1 MKQFIKEKL
10 NVENLLCFMI
20 IICPI
25 LDILSFLFRNYFNT
39 NFSPSTFLRPII
51 PIIVI
56 LIIFFKEK
64 MKLKLIV
71 VGIVYAIYAVIHL
84 WLFNIVKTGSSFGG
98 LINELQ
104 FIVNYS
110 FMILNL
116 FIFIYIFKDKPKDKL
131 KKSIL
136 IMTSIYIISIWI
148 SIITNTST
156 TTYIEGIGYK
166 GWFET
171 GNSIGAI
178 LILSMF
184 IIFTMIREKKYRYWA
199 IAVIIL
205 VGIYTTMMLGTRVG
219 LFGFICVLFLYG
231 LSELLAAILKR
242 IQLNKNI
249 LIISISV
256 IVIIVIGVTVLGSN
270 TLKRRQHLKEV
281 QQSGQEVTHI
291 SNALLE
297 IKEKIQNNELEE
309 GYMSEAGKKSIIDL
323 YNFANEHEIANND
336 MRAQQLIYNI
346 YLVKNQS
353 NIMLMLFG
361 NGFQANFTE
370 LILEMEIPA
379 FLLNFGVFGFILY
392 FVPLLTIF
400 IYGLFIGVKYRHEI
414 NSEYIMNILGIFF
427 SFAFSFL
434 SGYTFFNSSSMIIVI
449 VLNTLLI
456 INIRE
461 LKNKKLK
468 ERYNK

>member
-1 MKQFIKEKL
+1 
-10 NVENLLCFMI
+10 
-20 IICPI
+20 
-25 LDILSFLFRNYFNT
+25 
-39 NFSPSTFLRPII
+39 
-51 PIIVI
+51 
-56 LIIFFKEK
+56 
-64 MKLKLIV
+64 
-71 VGIVYAIYAVIHL
+71 
-84 WLFNIVKTGSSFGG
+84 
-98 LINELQ
+98 
-104 FIVNYS
+104 
-110 FMILNL
+110 
-116 FIFIYIFKDKPKDKL
+116 
-131 KKSIL
+131 
-136 IMTSIYIISIWI
+136 MTSIYIISIWI

-256 IVIIVIGVTVLGSN
+256 IVIIVIGVTVFGSN

-346 YLVKNQS
+346 CLVKNQS

-461 LKNKKLK
+461 LKNKKQK

>member
-10 NVENLLCFMI
+10 NLENLLCLI
-20 IICPI
+20 IILCPI
-25 LDILSFLFRNYFNT
+25 LDIASFLFRSFFET
-39 NFSPSTFLRPII
+39 NFSPSTFIRPIL

-56 LIIFFKEK
+56 LILFLKEK
-64 MKLKLIV
+64 IKLKLILV
-71 VGIVYAIYAVIHL
+71 ALIYAMYAIIHL
-84 WLFNIVKTGSSFGG
+84 WLFNNIKTGSSFGG
-98 LINELQ
+98 IINELQ

-116 FIFIYIFKDKPKDKL
+116 FIYIYIFKDKPKDKL
-131 KKSIL
+131 KRSVL
-136 IMTSIYIISIWI
+136 ITISIYIISIWL

-156 TTYIEGIGYK
+156 STYIEGIGYK

-184 IIFTMIREKKYRYWA
+184 IIFTMIKERKYRYWA
-199 IAVIIL
+199 VSIVIL
-205 VGIYTTMMLGTRVG
+205 VGIYTTLMLGTRVG

-231 LSELLAAILKR
+231 LSELLASILKH
-242 IQLNKNI
+242 IQLNKNV

-256 IVIIVIGVTVLGSN
+256 IIIVVIGVTAFGSN
-270 TLKRRQHLKEV
+270 TLKRRQHLEEV

-291 SNALLE
+291 SNALLG
-297 IKEKIQNNELEE
+297 IKEKIEKNELEE
-309 GYMSEAGKKSIIDL
+309 GYMSEANKKSIMDL
-323 YNFANEHEIANND
+323 YNFANKYQIANND

-353 NIMLMLFG
+353 NIMLLLFG
-361 NGFQANFTE
+361 NGFQANFNE

-379 FLLNFGVFGFILY
+379 FLLNFGILGFILY
-392 FVPLLTIF
+392 FVPLLSIF
-400 IYGLFIGVKYRHEI
+400 IYGLFVGIKNRHKL
-414 NSEYIMNILGIFF
+414 NAEYMMNLFGLFF

-449 VLNTLLI
+449 VLSTLLI
-456 INIRE
+456 INTKE
-461 LKNKKLK
+461 LNNKN
-468 ERYNK
+468 